1 MQVERLGEE
10 HDLAGF
16 GCGNKSLDD
25 WLRLHALENQS
36 RNLSRT
42 FVLIDDGG
50 VVAGYY
56 ALSMG
61 GVAKD
66 ELPRRLGRGLPGYQ
80 IGMVLLARLAI
91 DTRHQGEGRGRDL
104 MVDAILHA
112 AAAGQHAAARFIA
125 VDPVDE
131 SARAFYSRFGFTNIE
146 GDEHG
151 RMFIRIDEA
160 LAAFEEWILR
170 SLGAV
175 VPVRV
180 SQCSAEV

>member
-1 MQVERLGEE
+1 MQVGRLREE

-16 GCGNKSLDD
+16 GCGNKPLDD
-25 WLRLHALENQS
+25 WLRLHALENQR

-42 FVLIDDGG
+42 YVLVDDKGM
-50 VVAGYY
+50 VAGYY
-56 ALSMG
+56 ALAMG

-66 ELPRRLGRGLPGYQ
+66 DLPRNLGRGLPGYQ

-91 DTRHQGEGRGRDL
+91 DTRRQGEGLGRDL

-112 AAAGQHAAARFIA
+112 AAAGQHAAVRFIA
-125 VDPVDE
+125 VDPIDE
-131 SARAFYSRFGFTNIE
+131 SARRFCSRFGFTNIE

-160 LAAFEEWILR
+160 LTAFE
-170 SLGAV
+170 GT
-175 VPVRV
+175 
-180 SQCSAEV
+180 QG

>member
-10 HDLAGF
+10 HDLGGF
-16 GCGNKSLDD
+16 SCGNKSLDD
-25 WLRLHALENQS
+25 WLRIHALENQR

-50 VVAGYY
+50 AVVGYY

-66 ELPRRLGRGLPGYQ
+66 DLPRNLGRGLPGYQ

-91 DTRHQGEGRGRDL
+91 DASHQGEGLGRDL
-104 MVDAILHA
+104 LVDAIIHA

-125 VDPVDE
+125 VDPIDE
-131 SARAFYSRFGFTNIE
+131 TARRFYSRFGFKDID
-146 GDEHG
+146 GDQHG
-151 RMFIRIDEA
+151 RMYMRIDDALESFREA
-160 LAAFEEWILR
+160 RNDE
-170 SLGAV
+170 
-175 VPVRV
+175 
-180 SQCSAEV
+180 

>member
-10 HDLAGF
+10 HDLVGF
-16 GCGNKSLDD
+16 SCGNKSLDD
-25 WLRLHALENQS
+25 WLRIHALENQR

-50 VVAGYY
+50 AVVGYY

-66 ELPRRLGRGLPGYQ
+66 DVPRNLGRGLPGYQ

-91 DTRHQGEGRGRDL
+91 DARHQGEGLGRDL
-104 MVDAILHA
+104 LIDAIFHA

-125 VDPVDE
+125 VDPIDE
-131 SARAFYSRFGFTNIE
+131 TARRFYSQFGFKDID
-146 GDEHG
+146 GDQHG
-151 RMFIRIDEA
+151 RMYMRIDDA
-160 LAAFEEWILR
+160 LESFQKAR
-170 SLGAV
+170 NDD
-175 VPVRV
+175 
-180 SQCSAEV
+180 

>member
-16 GCGNKSLDD
+16 SCGSKSLDD
-25 WLRLHALENQS
+25 WLRIHALENQR

-42 FVLIDDGG
+42 FVLVDDGG
-50 VVAGYY
+50 VVVGYY

-66 ELPRRLGRGLPGYQ
+66 DLPRNLGRGLPGYQ

-91 DTRHQGEGRGRDL
+91 DARRQGEGLGRDL
-104 MVDAILHA
+104 LVDAIVHA

-125 VDPVDE
+125 VDPIDE
-131 SARAFYSRFGFTNIE
+131 TARRFYGRFGFRNID
-146 GDEHG
+146 GDQHG
-151 RMFIRIDEA
+151 RMYMRIDEA
-160 LAAFEEWILR
+160 LESFQEAR
-170 SLGAV
+170 NDD
-175 VPVRV
+175 
-180 SQCSAEV
+180 